1 MIRVREADRDR
12 QSEVKRG
19 ITRLGPMEEGEI
31 CSFSDVSELFLGEII
46 KNCEPFPERM
56 TNRPMQWY

>member
-1 MIRVREADRDR
+1 
-12 QSEVKRG
+12 
-19 ITRLGPMEEGEI
+19 MEEGEI

-56 TNRPMQWY
+56 TNRPMQWYWTRRGQRTEKGSFFI